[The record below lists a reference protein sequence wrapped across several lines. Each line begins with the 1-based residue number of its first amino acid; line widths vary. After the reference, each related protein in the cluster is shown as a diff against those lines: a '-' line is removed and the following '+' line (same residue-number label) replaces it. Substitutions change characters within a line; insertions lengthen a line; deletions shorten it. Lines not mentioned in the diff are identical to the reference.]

1 MFCVFTGGGMGRE
14 GDVIKNFCKSKS
26 RSVDYNCRRNNKLN
40 LLKCLSIV
48 STKINIYIT
57 LYLVPCFIQCR
68 ESFVVRTDV

>member
-1 MFCVFTGGGMGRE
+1 MFCVFTVGSMGRE
-14 GDVIKNFCKSKS
+14 DDVIKNFCTSKS

-57 LYLVPCFIQCR
+57 LYLVPCCIQYC